1 MINGRE
7 KNHDLSQNVHRLM
20 RANQDAPVDQ
30 MGTHQV
36 YICKSSMAFHY
47 RAILFML
54 IQFLT
59 CKMILFSVGG

>member
-7 KNHDLSQNVHRLM
+7 KNHDHSQNVHRLM

-36 YICKSSMAFHY
+36 HICKISIAFHF
-47 RAILFML
+47 RAILFMP
-54 IQFLT
+54 IQFSALLEFD
-59 CKMILFSVGG
+59 MHYDF